1 MPGALRAPP
10 WTNLWRLLVTTLLFS
25 WVALF
30 AVGLVT
36 DLEAAANWP
45 TIAILVSVAAYF
57 VAAVVVWSDIPWP
70 GDPA

>member
-1 MPGALRAPP
+1 MRDALRAPP

-25 WVALF
+25 WVALLV
-30 AVGLVT
+30 VGAAT
-36 DLEAAANWP
+36 DLDAGPNWP
-45 TIAILVSVAAYF
+45 MIATFVSVVAYF